1 MTRKENEMA
10 KKVTLKDMMAQVE
23 AQAQEMAALQ
33 AKLDAMTAQVASA
46 QAKAQAEA
54 EKAKAAE
61 AVLTEVAGNSSSVL
75 SFDRDIHPAFNFGIY
90 AIPGGEFAKEKKGEA
105 FVKAQAVM
113 DLDDVTTNIVKA
125 FPIDYTNPYND
136 LFLDNE
142 DRNGVFVF
150 KDGKEY
156 RRHFYRG
163 KAYNLYKVELDDNG
177 ESHLVSNGWGEA
189 PVQYKDVERP
199 TMQGRLKMRI
209 LTDAEIAKE
218 VWQRLRKATYRKTE
232 YEFNL
237 PYVKSNKLPEYKT
250 PGGKTKATTA
260 TKAGGTRR
268 APKGA
273 LAAYITAFD
282 SADWGEYSAIQYSA
296 NMPNWRK
303 VQLDGRTVAALCIKG
318 AGYTFECS
326 SKALVNANIDPD
338 TVKKSG
344 SRYYYTVETPA
355 QVKEFCDCQR

>member
-1 MTRKENEMA
+1 MA
-10 KKVTLKDMMAQVE
+10 KKITMKDMMAQVE
-23 AQAQEMAALQ
+23 AQAQAMAELQ

-46 QAKAQAEA
+46 EAKAQAEA

-61 AVLTEVAGNSSSVL
+61 AVLTEVAGNSSNVMA
-75 SFDRDIHPAFNFGIY
+75 FDRDIHPAFNFSNY
-90 AIPGGEFAKEKKGEA
+90 AIPGGEFAKEKKGAA

-113 DLDDVTTNIVKA
+113 DLDDVTTNVVKL
-125 FPIDYTNPYND
+125 FPINYTDPYDD
-136 LFLDNE
+136 LFLEDE

-150 KDGKEY
+150 KDGKQY

-163 KAYNLYKVELDDNG
+163 EAYNLYKVELDDNG
-177 ESHLVSNGWGEA
+177 ESHLVSNGWGES
-189 PVQYKDVERP
+189 PVQYRDVERP
-199 TMQGRLKMRI
+199 TTQGRLKMRV
-209 LTDAEIAKE
+209 LKDTEIAQE
-218 VWQRLRKATYRKTE
+218 VWQRLRKSVYRRPE

-237 PYVKSNKLPEYKT
+237 PYVKNNKLPEYTT
-250 PGGKTKATTA
+250 PGGKPRTATNKAT
-260 TKAGGTRR
+260 KR

-282 SADWGEYSAIQYSA
+282 SADWGEYSAVQYSA

-318 AGYTFECS
+318 VGYTLECS
-326 SKALVNANIDPD
+326 NKALVNANIDPD

-355 QVKEFCDCQR
+355 QVKEFCDSQR

>member
-1 MTRKENEMA
+1 MT
-10 KKVTLKDMMAQVE
+10 
-23 AQAQEMAALQ
+23 
-33 AKLDAMTAQVASA
+33 
-46 QAKAQAEA
+46 
-54 EKAKAAE
+54 
-61 AVLTEVAGNSSSVL
+61 
-75 SFDRDIHPAFNFGIY
+75 
-90 AIPGGEFAKEKKGEA
+90 
-105 FVKAQAVM
+105 
-113 DLDDVTTNIVKA
+113 LDDILIHKVELEPVKCTV
-125 FPIDYTNPYND
+125 PG
-136 LFLDNE
+136 E
-142 DRNGVFVF
+142 GVFVF
-150 KDGKEY
+150 RDGKQY

-163 KAYNLYKVELDDNG
+163 EAYNLYKVELDDNG

-189 PVQYKDVERP
+189 PVQYKDVELPMMEGKLEFRV
-199 TMQGRLKMRI
+199 LNNE
-209 LTDAEIAKE
+209 EIGQE
-218 VWQRLRKATYRKTE
+218 VWRRLNRSTYRKPE